1 MAGGIAGVSLDCAD
15 PGALAGFYA
24 RLLGGEVLWQSAASA
39 GVRVPGSTLVMQ
51 AVPGYRPPQWPGSAL
66 VHLDLDAGDDL
77 DGAVGRAL
85 AAGAELAGFQPDP
98 RWRVLLDPAGH
109 PFCLTTVT
117 PPGAARGTGAP
128 AAQHPAAQPPEAQ
141 HQAVQHRAVQHYVQ
155 PDGLPPG
162 NGYSHAVAARGPL
175 LVISGQVPADAQ
187 GRVVGAGDPVAQA
200 RQVFANLSAALAAA
214 GATMAQVVK
223 LTVFLTDLADLG
235 AFRQVRDE
243 YLAGG
248 PRPASSLVQVAGLVH
263 PDFRLEIEALAALG

>member
-77 DGAVGRAL
+77 DGALGRAL
-85 AAGAELAGFQPDP
+85 AAGALLAGFQPDP

-117 PPGAARGTGAP
+117 PPGAGPGTGDPAPGSRAPSSAAPSGAALRAAGRPGAGQRVQPRGRGPGP
-128 AAQHPAAQPPEAQ
+128 AAGDLRPGARR
-141 HQAVQHRAVQHYVQ
+141 RA
-155 PDGLPPG
+155 GPG
-162 NGYSHAVAARGPL
+162 GRG
-175 LVISGQVPADAQ
+175 
-187 GRVVGAGDPVAQA
+187 R
-200 RQVFANLSAALAAA
+200 
-214 GATMAQVVK
+214 
-223 LTVFLTDLADLG
+223 
-235 AFRQVRDE
+235 
-243 YLAGG
+243 
-248 PRPASSLVQVAGLVH
+248 
-263 PDFRLEIEALAALG
+263 